1 MANDGREE
9 NGAGTSMDAVGS
21 SGSGSGSGNS
31 SSNGNG
37 SGSGIRGGEAGAELQ
52 SWDQVLDNATPSTSP
67 PYWDTDDDDSGKLS
81 VPSSP
86 VFLQIPCTLNIYSFP
101 LPLNKRAGFPYKK
114 FILIYLSEIVCMDV
128 EASIFLYLSPMITEK

>member
-37 SGSGIRGGEAGAELQ
+37 SG
-52 SWDQVLDNATPSTSP
+52 
-67 PYWDTDDDDSGKLS
+67 
-81 VPSSP
+81 
-86 VFLQIPCTLNIYSFP
+86 
-101 LPLNKRAGFPYKK
+101 
-114 FILIYLSEIVCMDV
+114 M
-128 EASIFLYLSPMITEK
+128 